1 MTDLAFIKD
10 SDSYRQGFDVNAS
23 TNKVAQK
30 LRMTSSGF
38 TLIELMV
45 TIAVLAI
52 IAGIAAPSINTQLAN
67 QRVRS
72 TTSTIA
78 NALKEAKVES
88 ILRRQNVKVI
98 YDATTTPKTISLKA
112 VNTPP
117 ASDTDISTYNLNA
130 RSTVTQTIT
139 PSTVTSI
146 VFQPNKKIANNA
158 TVLYTICDSGS
169 TNETPKQVS
178 LTNIANV
185 NIVNAG
191 SC

>member
-1 MTDLAFIKD
+1 M
-10 SDSYRQGFDVNAS
+10 NAS
-23 TNKVAQK
+23 AKNLPHP

-52 IAGIAAPSINTQLAN
+52 IVGIAAPSISNQLAN
-67 QRVRS
+67 QRVKS
-72 TTSTIA
+72 TAATIA

-88 ILRRQNVKVI
+88 IVRRQNVTVV
-98 YDATTTPKTISLKA
+98 YTDTSTPKTIKLRA
-112 VNTPP
+112 NN
-117 ASDTDISTYNLNA
+117 TDIFSYNISDK
-130 RSTVTQTIT
+130 STVTQTIT

-146 VFQPNKKIANNA
+146 AFQPNKKIVGGA
-158 TVLYTICDSGS
+158 TVVYTICDSGS
-169 TNETPKQVS
+169 NSETPKQVK

-185 NIVNAG
+185 NTISSG

>member
-1 MTDLAFIKD
+1 M
-10 SDSYRQGFDVNAS
+10 NAS

-30 LRMTSSGF
+30 LRMSSSGF

-52 IAGIAAPSINTQLAN
+52 IVGIAAPSISTQLAN
-67 QRVRS
+67 QRVKS
-72 TTSTIA
+72 TTATLA

-88 ILRRQNVKVI
+88 ILRRQNVTVI
-98 YDATTTPKTISLKA
+98 YTNTSTPKTIKLQA
-112 VNTPP
+112 GG
-117 ASDTDISTYNLNA
+117 DDISSYNVSVK
-130 RSTVTQTIT
+130 STVTQTIT
-139 PSTVTSI
+139 PSSVTSI

-158 TVLYTICDSGS
+158 TVVYTICDSGS
-169 TNETPKQVS
+169 NSETPKQVN